1 MILAESK
8 LLLTTRIWHWL
19 LPQGFFISTGHG
31 VTQFSYLPT
40 IWTREPLIGVLKWH
54 LASLDK
60 FAWFM
65 CSICHMIKQ
74 AWKCRR
80 WDQAGLS
87 LRYSAWVSEMLIL
100 TLKFTVKMKA
110 QGENFVLENEYFKE
124 NSFEKHYSKTL
135 LKLSEVNGR
144 KREC

>member
-1 MILAESK
+1 MS
-8 LLLTTRIWHWL
+8 R
-19 LPQGFFISTGHG
+19 
-31 VTQFSYLPT
+31 
-40 IWTREPLIGVLKWH
+40 
-54 LASLDK
+54 
-60 FAWFM
+60 
-65 CSICHMIKQ
+65 
-74 AWKCRR
+74 
-80 WDQAGLS
+80 
-87 LRYSAWVSEMLIL
+87 RYSAWVSEMLIL